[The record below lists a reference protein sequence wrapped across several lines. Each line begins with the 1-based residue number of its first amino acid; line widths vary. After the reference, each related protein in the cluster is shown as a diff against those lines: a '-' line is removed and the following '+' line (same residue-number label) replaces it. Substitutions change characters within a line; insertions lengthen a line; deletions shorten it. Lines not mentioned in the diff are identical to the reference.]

1 MNSPLAFL
9 SGNILNDP
17 SLLLTGFVKL
27 LLIFGGILYALFAL
41 LVIRQIQ
48 LMRSTV
54 QTSFSSIMILV
65 GLAHFVL
72 AVLVVLYF
80 LTL

>member
-9 SGNILNDP
+9 SGSILNDP
-17 SLLLTGFVKL
+17 SFLVAGFVKL

-48 LMRSTV
+48 LMRSTI
-54 QTSFSSIMILV
+54 QTSFSGIMILV
-65 GLAHFVL
+65 GLAHFIL
-72 AVLVVLYF
+72 AILVVLYF
-80 LTL
+80 LIL